1 MKTIK
6 AIILCALLSL
16 TSSAFAQD
24 VFSMS
29 FSDVKI
35 EAGGTAD
42 LNVTFESTVTIA
54 GWQMF
59 LYLPEGVEILYDEN
73 DDEYAIELSD
83 LHHKKHVCEV
93 TKAKDNS
100 MMLVM
105 SGGTKTY
112 EMSGNSG
119 DLCTITLKASDSFS
133 GTSDVAVKTI
143 RISDKNGK
151 ASAMSDTSFKLEAT
165 TTGIKDVNA
174 DGVKSGNF
182 KYVGKD
188 GGLYIKTVAGKEF
201 NAIGGQTK

>member
-24 VFSMS
+24 DFTMS

-42 LNVTFESTVTIA
+42 LKVTFDSKVTIA

-59 LYLPEGVEILYDEN
+59 LYLPEGVEILYDEEEE
-73 DDEYAIELSD
+73 DYAIALSD
-83 LHHKKHVCEV
+83 LHAKRHACEV
-93 TKAKDNS
+93 TKAKDGS

-133 GTSDVAVKTI
+133 GSSDVAVKTI
-143 RISDKNGK
+143 RISDKSGK
-151 ASAMSDTSFKLEAT
+151 ASAMADTSFKLEAVP
-165 TTGIKDVNA
+165 TGIKNVNA
-174 DGVKSGNF
+174 EGGKADG
-182 KYVGKD
+182 KYLKNGEII
-188 GGLYIKTVAGKEF
+188 IKKGGKEY
-201 NAIGGQTK
+201 NAIGGRTK

>member
-151 ASAMSDTSFKLEAT
+151 ASAMGDTSFKLEAT
-165 TTGIKDVNA
+165 TTGIKDVDA

>member
-24 VFSMS
+24 DFTMS

-42 LNVTFESTVTIA
+42 LKVTFESKVTIA

-59 LYLPEGVEILYDEN
+59 LYLPEGVEILYDEEEE
-73 DDEYAIELSD
+73 DYAIALSD
-83 LHHKKHVCEV
+83 LHAKRHACEV
-93 TKAKDNS
+93 TKAKDGS

-133 GTSDVAVKTI
+133 GSSDVAVKTI
-143 RISDKNGK
+143 RISDKSGK
-151 ASAMSDTSFKLEAT
+151 ASAMADTSFKLEAVP
-165 TTGIKDVNA
+165 TGIKNVNA
-174 DGVKSGNF
+174 EGGKADG
-182 KYVGKD
+182 KYLKNGEII
-188 GGLYIKTVAGKEF
+188 IKKGGKEY
-201 NAIGGQTK
+201 NAIGGRTK

>member
-24 VFSMS
+24 DFTMS

-35 EAGGTAD
+35 EAGGKAD
-42 LNVTFESTVTIA
+42 LKVTFDSKVTIA

-59 LYLPEGVEILYDEN
+59 LYLPEGVEILYDEEEE
-73 DDEYAIELSD
+73 DYAIALSD
-83 LHHKKHVCEV
+83 LHAKRHACEV
-93 TKAKDNS
+93 TKAKDGS

-133 GTSDVAVKTI
+133 GSSDVAVKTI
-143 RISDKNGK
+143 RISDKSGK
-151 ASAMSDTSFKLEAT
+151 ASAMADTSFKLEAAP
-165 TTGIKDVNA
+165 TGIKEVNA
-174 DGVKSGNF
+174 DGGKADG
-182 KYVGKD
+182 KYLKNGEII
-188 GGLYIKTVAGKEF
+188 IKKGGKEY
-201 NAIGGQTK
+201 NAIGGRTK